1 MQYIIQIVYFI
12 LGGCLMLSYVD
23 LVEKIQV
30 NNYQLPDNEYFK
42 NETNYVNLEHGNFWQ
57 FRNFIN
63 NIKKNN

>member
-1 MQYIIQIVYFI
+1 
-12 LGGCLMLSYVD
+12 MLSYVD

-30 NNYQLPDNEYFK
+30 NNYQLPDNEYLK

-63 NIKKNN
+63 NKKKNN